1 MHFIATFYPNARGN
15 WSPINDPLPGP
26 NQWDVCAYL
35 QTCAPEQRDAIV
47 SAQGHAADVLKSDPA
62 APQWIREWDGP
73 WHICVEQLGQFFPAL
88 RRSLDRNGPTF
99 YDVTVRIEVNPKE
112 TDLCAQFHASAMVAF
127 FDRDI
132 GRVVK
137 VTHQPA
143 ALGADA
149 PAAPPVAAGCRR

>member
-1 MHFIATFYPNARGN
+1 
-15 WSPINDPLPGP
+15 
-26 NQWDVCAYL
+26 
-35 QTCAPEQRDAIV
+35 
-47 SAQGHAADVLKSDPA
+47 
-62 APQWIREWDGP
+62 
-73 WHICVEQLGQFFPAL
+73 
-88 RRSLDRNGPTF
+88 
-99 YDVTVRIEVNPKE
+99 VRIEVNPKE

-149 PAAPPVAAGCRR
+149 PAGPPVAAGCRR